1 MNPYLQNQG
10 GYPPV
15 SNTGYPGN
23 FMNSGNPPLNQGFS
37 PMPGGP
43 IPGGMMPGGP
53 MPGGPMSGGPMPGG
67 PMPGA
72 PMGGGTMPGGP
83 MPRGMSTGI
92 NPMPTSMNPV
102 SSNLTYGMANPM
114 YNNMAQG
121 PNSMGRGYGP
131 GIGGGMVPPQSM
143 PQGMPNFSQPCIG
156 RAMPMPGVIGTGQE
170 IYPRQTFP
178 STMNPEYGFNPNNV
192 GYSGMSYSNPLT
204 YNSSMITPPQS
215 NPGLGYQNFNNPNLV
230 RNYHSN
236 PGNQPQQAQYMRWSY
251 LDDDGVF
258 KEYTQR
264 NCNLIEEA
272 YQKRIQ
278 KINIDSGGGNQY
290 LIDLQSMSQ
299 KRPNTSNTLT
309 RTIRR
314 DDGTQM
320 RPFASGEIKWGWE
333 DTDGT
338 LKAFTPEACRLIES
352 CHRNKDAHAI
362 ILGENNAAYHIYLE
376 EMVQQNIKT
385 KVNRKIQRVDN
396 STIVVLFVP

>member
-1 MNPYLQNQG
+1 MEW
-10 GYPPV
+10 
-15 SNTGYPGN
+15 
-23 FMNSGNPPLNQGFS
+23 
-37 PMPGGP
+37 P
-43 IPGGMMPGGP
+43 IQCITTWPKGLILWKRVWPRYWRWYGSTSEYAPRYAKLLP
-53 MPGGPMSGGPMPGG
+53 AMS
-67 PMPGA
+67 
-72 PMGGGTMPGGP
+72 
-83 MPRGMSTGI
+83 
-92 NPMPTSMNPV
+92 V
-102 SSNLTYGMANPM
+102 E
-114 YNNMAQG
+114 
-121 PNSMGRGYGP
+121 
-131 GIGGGMVPPQSM
+131 
-143 PQGMPNFSQPCIG
+143 
-156 RAMPMPGVIGTGQE
+156 AMPMPGVIGTGQE

-230 RNYHSN
+230 HNYHSN

-272 YQKRIQ
+272 YQKRTQ

-333 DTDGT
+333 
-338 LKAFTPEACRLIES
+338 R
-352 CHRNKDAHAI
+352 
-362 ILGENNAAYHIYLE
+362 Y
-376 EMVQQNIKT
+376 
-385 KVNRKIQRVDN
+385 
-396 STIVVLFVP
+396 